1 VKYPEIVAGSPGVET
16 TRGSKNNP
24 GAQNGDTGILSSLFN
39 DFVVSLP
46 GSGSSNI
53 HLFGP
58 SIVTFVIISSGAVG
72 MALTVNVNGW

>member
-1 VKYPEIVAGSPGVET
+1 VKYPEIVAAGPGVHT

-24 GAQNGDTGILSSLFN
+24 GAQNGDTGILSSLLS

-46 GSGSSNI
+46 GNGSSII
-53 HLFGP
+53 HLLGP
-58 SIVTFVIISSGAVG
+58 SITTLVITSSGAVG